1 MRYDG
6 YTSSQRTDDILDKI
20 SRHGIKSISKLEK
33 RFLDAHK
40 HGKEEL
46 MHILLTKEE
55 SERFFLDDS
64 GMFGFEFD
72 SIEDFGD
79 QIHYLG
85 ILICPDLVLESGK
98 TISGR
103 LSGQIVYYAD
113 VDMAIPDYGVE
124 IDGKLLDVF
133 DFCEGYEYELDNF
146 IDYLVEELEQS
157 GD

>member
-1 MRYDG
+1 MRYEG
-6 YTSSQRTDDILDKI
+6 YTSGQRLDDILDKI

-33 RFLDAHK
+33 KFLDAHK

-85 ILICPDLVLESGK
+85 ILICPDLELDGK

-103 LSGQIVYYAD
+103 LEGQIVYYVDA
-113 VDMAIPDYGVE
+113 DMAIPDYGVE
-124 IDGKLLDVF
+124 IDGKMIDVF
-133 DFCEGYEYELDNF
+133 DFCEGFEYELDGF
-146 IDYLVEELEQS
+146 IDYLIKALEKK